1 MNENRAM
8 PLTLQQVELTAHDES
23 IRLDPARLVDGL
35 REILGAQLVA
45 YIAGVNETRTVREWA
60 DGDRQP
66 RSTALKR
73 LRTTYRAAAFLERR
87 ESRAI
92 VQAWFQGLNP
102 MLDDRSPARMLREG
116 QPDEAGLA
124 VLAAARTFA
133 GTA

>member
-1 MNENRAM
+1 MTM
-8 PLTLQQVELTAHDES
+8 TLRQVELVAHDES
-23 IRLDPARLVDGL
+23 IRLEPSELVDGL
-35 REILGAQLVA
+35 RKILGSQLVA

-60 DGDRQP
+60 EGTRQP
-66 RSTALKR
+66 RSPALQR
-73 LRTTYRAAAFLERR
+73 LRTTYQAAAFLERR

-102 MLDDRSPARMLREG
+102 FLEDRSPARVLREG
-116 QPDEAGLA
+116 SADESGIA

>member
-1 MNENRAM
+1 MSM
-8 PLTLQQVELTAHDES
+8 TLQQVELTAHDES
-23 IRLDPARLVDGL
+23 IRLDAAQLVAGL
-35 REILGAQLVA
+35 RNILGAQLVA

-60 DGDRQP
+60 DGERHP
-66 RSTALKR
+66 RSTALRR
-73 LRTTYRAAAFLERR
+73 LRIAYRAAAFLERR

-102 MLDDRSPARMLREG
+102 MLEDRSPARVLREG
-116 QPDEAGLA
+116 DVDEAGSA